1 MSGRTQLHSIL
12 ILVVSCTVADEVLQF
27 LDIRNAIAGQ
37 TVTFH
42 CSFPLFKDKNKI
54 VVHWWKDGE
63 REFLNS
69 RPDPRRRFRVESKA
83 SAMLS
88 LLNVRVGDSGVYY
101 CRVQGEFTGNGT
113 GKMLNVS
120 ASPHPLKI
128 LPKFFANGSLTC
140 LCKTS
145 GFYPADYTIAWQKDG
160 QKIVA
165 GVTTFREKNA
175 DGLFEV
181 SSYLHET
188 RPVQIGTIYI
198 CEVSH
203 STLKNP
209 TWVNYTVSSTGDGF
223 SASFPWWIYLCG
235 AISLLLLIILLVLCC
250 KFCKCKARKDNIQ
263 MRHCVRCSEPIMEN
277 PKCKEQAEKLDNAEM
292 PQRNQ
297 RVGKV
302 NDTAPKLKKHRKRDK
317 DTTCA

>member
-209 TWVNYTVSSTGDGF
+209 TWVNYTVSST
-223 SASFPWWIYLCG
+223 
-235 AISLLLLIILLVLCC
+235 
-250 KFCKCKARKDNIQ
+250 ARKDNIQ